1 MTIRPSFDV
10 AQRVSAE
17 LSGVL
22 ESFAADPDRE
32 SQATLGEVRTALRRH
47 SAPGERE
54 GEFRHPKDFESPLV
68 ELDGLIEEYG
78 ADALAA
84 HFVASAASE
93 GLSRIIETV
102 ASDRNRP
109 RQPTLG
115 MVRNAMM
122 GGLTAK
128 LAGDGAID
136 EDDDSAL
143 LGEIEE
149 LIRRHGED
157 ALAEHFVRYE

>member
-1 MTIRPSFDV
+1 V
-10 AQRVSAE
+10 ARRVSAE

-22 ESFAADPDRE
+22 EAFTADPDRE
-32 SQATLGEVRTALRRH
+32 SPATLGEVRAALRRRG
-47 SAPGERE
+47 APGERE
-54 GEFRHPKDFESPLV
+54 GEFLHPKDRDSRLV

-78 ADALAA
+78 ADMLAA
-84 HFVASAASE
+84 HFVASKASE

-115 MVRNAMM
+115 MVRDAMA

-128 LAGDGAID
+128 LVGDGAID
-136 EDDDSAL
+136 EDDDGAL

-157 ALAEHFVRYE
+157 ALAEHFVRFE

>member
-1 MTIRPSFDV
+1 MTIRPTFDV

-22 ESFAADPDRE
+22 ETFAADPDRE
-32 SQATLGEVRTALRRH
+32 SQATLGEVRASLRRH

-54 GEFRHPKDFESPLV
+54 GEFRHPKDLDSPLV

-78 ADALAA
+78 ADVLAV
-84 HFVASAASE
+84 HFVASKASE

-115 MVRNAMM
+115 MVREAMA

-128 LAGDGAID
+128 LVGDGAID
-136 EDDDSAL
+136 EDDDGAL
-143 LGEIEE
+143 LGEIQE